1 MTTPSS
7 QAGTRPAQSTPAEA
21 LRAAADFIESSGQRS
36 GVIVACSAGGV
47 RIRVSEPYGDAAAR
61 HAIVTRLAG
70 LIGGTVRQED
80 ERDFATADL
89 RADGAIGGLR
99 AVVSTGLDVRRTR
112 PRTGRTGPAA
122 RRGARRPDHRRFA
135 RQAPRRLALGYR
147 TRPGTQARTQR
158 PGKQR
163 NTAPAL
169 PAAEARRAR
178 GPRLPAADR
187 CGPPG
192 GCPAG
197 GRPPP
202 RSLPGPAA
210 RPAGHAR
217 STATVVAG
225 NGEVSASWPVQDSLW
240 DAADND

>member
-7 QAGTRPAQSTPAEA
+7 QAGTRPVQSTPGSSGQPRTPAEA

-36 GVIVACSAGGV
+36 GVIVTCSPGGV

-112 PRTGRTGPAA
+112 PRTG
-122 RRGARRPDHRRFA
+122 
-135 RQAPRRLALGYR
+135 
-147 TRPGTQARTQR
+147 
-158 PGKQR
+158 
-163 NTAPAL
+163 N
-169 PAAEARRAR
+169 
-178 GPRLPAADR
+178 
-187 CGPPG
+187 
-192 GCPAG
+192 
-197 GRPPP
+197 GRPPAGA
-202 RSLPGPAA
+202 PGRPHAPGPGTLPAA
-210 RPAGHAR
+210 RPR
-217 STATVVAG
+217 V
-225 NGEVSASWPVQDSLW
+225 P
-240 DAADND
+240 